1 MYYAITKNS
10 LTYCLISRDCAV
22 SRSAPVNMS
31 ARARP
36 QRCAMATYSRKSS
49 SNRGKRIE
57 KVPKK
62 DVIPIEEPEDRNI
75 SGEETQ
81 ICDKSADEA
90 VEKCKQAKVV
100 IPRADPYEIF
110 RMSTSDDES
119 ESKSMMKMA
128 KGNNSDITTKE
139 QDSEV
144 ALRDLQIDIPSE
156 NAIVEYVETDK
167 DGRHENIHVATSMDT
182 EDRTVLKDTTT
193 SIPEETDAEDSIP
206 EIVTVADVHVDAP
219 VMEDSEIHDE
229 PPKKI
234 HKTVN
239 KGAK

>member
-1 MYYAITKNS
+1 M
-10 LTYCLISRDCAV
+10 
-22 SRSAPVNMS
+22 
-31 ARARP
+31 
-36 QRCAMATYSRKSS
+36 
-49 SNRGKRIE
+49 
-57 KVPKK
+57 
-62 DVIPIEEPEDRNI
+62 
-75 SGEETQ
+75 
-81 ICDKSADEA
+81 
-90 VEKCKQAKVV
+90 V

-144 ALRDLQIDIPSE
+144 AVRDLLIDIPSK

-193 SIPEETDAEDSIP
+193 SIPEETDAEDSSP
-206 EIVTVADVHVDAP
+206 EIVTVADVLVDVP
-219 VMEDSEIHDE
+219 VMGDSEIHDE
-229 PPKKI
+229 PPQKI
-234 HKTVN
+234 PKTVN
-239 KGAK
+239 KGAKSSAKGPT